1 MKTSKFIL
9 LSAIAASLMMSC
21 KAEYVKVD
29 TFAEAEDP
37 VALTPEAA
45 AAWDQAGTK
54 LNASWVSSDF
64 GFSRSEV
71 PVVDAVEYC
80 NLTAWKG
87 ERVSAQILLWSGDA
101 KDGVECQISDFKAG
115 DAVLPATVA
124 QARFVRYTLADPQL
138 YKFKKDLA
146 FLILKNPPW
155 ITRGITSSLSS
166 EVHL

>member
-101 KDGVECQISDFKAG
+101 KDGVECQISNHK
-115 DAVLPATVA
+115 
-124 QARFVRYTLADPQL
+124 
-138 YKFKKDLA
+138 
-146 FLILKNPPW
+146 
-155 ITRGITSSLSS
+155 
-166 EVHL
+166 